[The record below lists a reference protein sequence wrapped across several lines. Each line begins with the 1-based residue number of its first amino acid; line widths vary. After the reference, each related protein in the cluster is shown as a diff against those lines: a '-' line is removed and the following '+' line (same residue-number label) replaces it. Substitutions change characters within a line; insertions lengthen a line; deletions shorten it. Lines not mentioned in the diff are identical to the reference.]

1 MGRWVGVPEK
11 SLRSACERE
20 TSMCLIDGVS
30 QTHPKHLLTRNLTI
44 SLLPMCLFSSNRDG
58 CGEYQIKR
66 EDLRPLS
73 TTSWSWQLV
82 VLALAL

>member
-1 MGRWVGVPEK
+1 
-11 SLRSACERE
+11 
-20 TSMCLIDGVS
+20 MCLIDGVS
-30 QTHPKHLLTRNLTI
+30 QTRPKHLLPGNLII
-44 SLLPMCLFSSNRDG
+44 SLLQVCLFSSNRDG

-66 EDLRPLS
+66 ADLRPLS